1 METINSSNGNNRT
14 PARSMASS
22 DFRGR
27 SVEATS
33 GKSGL
38 TVRLSAGTLAKLR
51 GELRR
56 LARSSRPKT
65 IEFTNSMWTK
75 YPELRA

>member
-1 METINSSNGNNRT
+1 MRIITSNGNNRA
-14 PARSMASS
+14 PARSRASS

-27 SVEATS
+27 SVEAAS

-38 TVRLSAGTLAKLR
+38 TVRLSAGTLTKLR
-51 GELRR
+51 AELRR

-65 IEFTNSMWTK
+65 IEFTNSIWTK